1 MLLAID
7 PGLATLGYALVD
19 QNGAVHELGV
29 LLSES
34 EAKKLGKQADRQ
46 VRLEAQARD
55 LDDIMRR
62 WQRYLT
68 GIVAEELSFN
78 VKRHTQVVSLCLSW
92 GGIVGLARKYDVEIR
107 SVPPKTWQ
115 RAVAPA
121 AVKGKAIDYE
131 IVFELLS
138 KYVGEQCRIQLV
150 AIRPAAQNHALD
162 AVGVGVFA
170 AMRPVEVSRETKR
183 RRRA

>member
-1 MLLAID
+1 MILAID

-34 EAKKLGKQADRQ
+34 NAKKLGKQADREARLKAQ
-46 VRLEAQARD
+46 VRD
-55 LDDIMRR
+55 LDSITRR
-62 WQRYLT
+62 WKPYLT

-78 VKRHTQVVSLCLSW
+78 VKRHTQTVCLCLSW

-107 SVPPKTWQ
+107 SIPPKTWQ
-115 RAVAPA
+115 GAIAPTA
-121 AVKGKAIDYE
+121 IKGKAIDYE
-131 IVFELLS
+131 VVSDLLA
-138 KYVGEQCRIQLV
+138 KYVGEQCRTQLV
-150 AIRPAAQNHALD
+150 AIKATAQNHALD
-162 AVGVGVFA
+162 AVGVGVYA
-170 AMRPVEVSRETKR
+170 AMTPDVSRETKQ

>member
-7 PGLATLGYALVD
+7 PGLASLGYAIVD

-29 LLSES
+29 MLSES
-34 EAKKLGKQADRQ
+34 NPKLGKHADRQ
-46 VRLEAQARD
+46 LRLEEQATR
-55 LDDIMRR
+55 LDNLMRR
-62 WQRYLT
+62 WQQYLT

-92 GGIVGLARKYDVEIR
+92 GGIVGLARKYSVAIR

-150 AIRPAAQNHALD
+150 AIAPRHQNHSLD

-170 AMRPVEVSRETKR
+170 AMTPNVPRESKR
-183 RRRA
+183 RTA